1 MMRLLYSL
9 KTCVI
14 TEMQHPTAFY
24 LMAFLGGILWT
35 FGPGPVSPSVIGLI
49 GGLGI
54 LGAIATRLNP
64 IGKMTG
70 GLLLCL
76 GLGLGLT
83 RAVVQDTG
91 PRLERPASHVVLTG
105 RVRQASLNPDF
116 QRIVLDEVRIRNQ
129 PTLHTL
135 DRVRLK
141 LPRAALAVS
150 VGDRVRLTAFL
161 RPPMKPIY
169 PGAYDERRRLA
180 LQRIGA
186 VGQSDQISDVIPAVP
201 GPVAGIETL
210 RQFIGQRL
218 TTLLPD
224 AVARVAI
231 PLTIGDQSGV
241 SPHLYQIFRSA
252 GIIHVLSVSG
262 FHLSLLILFV
272 CMVVRTLWALVPALS
287 ERFSGKKAAVVAALT
302 AATGYILI
310 SGMQVPALRSWIMVA
325 VVLIGL
331 LFNRNALSCR
341 SLTIAAFALLMID
354 PSLILEIGFQLSFMA
369 VLVLVT
375 LYPMLRRLI
384 FPNRQIGLLG
394 RITGFIGGLLIS
406 DILITLATAPLV
418 IYHFNQYP
426 VFSFIGNFLTG
437 TVLSFWIMPLLFI
450 GLILMPFGWD
460 AWAVRA
466 AGTGLEYVI
475 AVCEKI
481 DSWPHALIT
490 LPTYTPTAVVL
501 MSGGVM
507 VLCLMRTY
515 LRWAGL
521 MLMICGLT
529 IALLTPRPDVLIG
542 DYGQTVAVR
551 GEDGH
556 LHLLIR
562 GPSVYTARQWY
573 LHDGDNPDSLPRPR
587 GKHLPDMIRVRG
599 RRVAFT
605 RDSCYRAD
613 VCVIPGSTAHEPK
626 AVSLTAF
633 GTRAVY
639 MQGHRPRVW
648 PRPDFP

>member
-1 MMRLLYSL
+1 MRRLLSSL
-9 KTCVI
+9 KACGVA
-14 TEMQHPTAFY
+14 ELQHPTPFY
-24 LMAFLGGILWT
+24 LMAFLSGILWT
-35 FGPGPVSPSVIGLI
+35 FGTGPVSAGMIGLI

-54 LGAIATRLNP
+54 LGIMATRVNP
-64 IGKMTG
+64 VAKIAG

-91 PRLERPASHVVLTG
+91 PRLERPISHVMLTG
-105 RVRQASLNPDF
+105 RVRQASLNPET
-116 QRIVLDEVRIRNQ
+116 QRIILDDVRIRNQ
-129 PTLHTL
+129 PALRAPE
-135 DRVRLK
+135 RVRLN
-141 LPRAALAVS
+141 LSRTALTVA

-169 PGAYDERRRLA
+169 PGAYDETRRLA
-180 LQRIGA
+180 LQHIGA
-186 VGQSDQISDVIPAVP
+186 VGRSEQILDVIPAVP
-201 GPVAGIETL
+201 NPVSGIETL
-210 RQFIGQRL
+210 RRFIGHRL

-224 AVARVAI
+224 EAARVAI

-272 CMVVRTLWALVPALS
+272 CVVVRTLWALVPALS
-287 ERFSGKKAAVVAALT
+287 ERFSGKKVAVVVALI

-341 SLTIAAFALLMID
+341 SLTIAAFALLIID
-354 PSLILEIGFQLSFMA
+354 PGLILDIGFQLSFMA

-384 FPNRQIGLLG
+384 FPNRPIGLLG
-394 RITGFIGGLLIS
+394 RVVGFIGGLLIS
-406 DILITLATAPLV
+406 DVLITLATAPLV

-437 TVLSFWIMPLLFI
+437 TVLSFWIMPVLFI
-450 GLILMPFGWD
+450 GLILMPLGWD

-466 AGTGLEYVI
+466 AGAGLEYVI

-481 DSWPHALIT
+481 DTWPHALIT
-490 LPTYTPTAVVL
+490 LPTYTPMAVVL

-507 VLCLMRTY
+507 VLCLMRTHI
-515 LRWAGL
+515 RWVGL
-521 MLMICGLT
+521 VLMVWGLT
-529 IALLTPRPDVLIG
+529 MALLTPRPDVLVG

-551 GEDGH
+551 GDDGH
-556 LHLLIR
+556 LHLLTR
-562 GPSVYTARQWY
+562 GPSTYTARQWY
-573 LHDGDNPDSLPRPR
+573 LHDGDNPDPLPRPR

-599 RRVAFT
+599 RRVAFA
-605 RDSCYRAD
+605 RDLCYRAD
-613 VCVIPGSTAHEPK
+613 VCLIPGPTDNEPK
-626 AVSLTAF
+626 AVSLTTF

-639 MQGHRPRVW
+639 MQGERPRVW